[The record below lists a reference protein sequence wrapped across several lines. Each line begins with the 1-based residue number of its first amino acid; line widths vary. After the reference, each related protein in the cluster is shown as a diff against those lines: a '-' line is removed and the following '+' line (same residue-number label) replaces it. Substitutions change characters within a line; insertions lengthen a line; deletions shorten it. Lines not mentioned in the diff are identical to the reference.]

1 MKLTALKVVHGCA
14 LRVTRDCRLLAALSS
29 LLLASPLPAQ
39 TLQWDA
45 NGTGDG
51 VTDGGGTWNTS
62 NSNWWNGS
70 TNVSWNNAAGSIA
83 VLGNGTSPGLSTA
96 AATITLNG
104 TLNAGGLQ
112 FNTLNLTNA
121 ETRAY
126 VLTGGTLALTNEA
139 TISLANGSS
148 NVGNAR
154 ITISSAISGNNIK
167 LEKTGTDLGLI
178 TLNGANTWTGTLTMP
193 TLANSGGVFLSVG
206 NIASISSLGA
216 IDVQT
221 NNSLVI
227 NYGQT
232 NAMNVAISLA
242 GTGNGAR
249 GALRFDQNRTLSG
262 PITLTAGAGISTN
275 AGATTG
281 NIAGNIGEL
290 GGSRALTINSSTA
303 AAGTI
308 VLSGNNTF
316 TGGVIVN
323 NGTLRIGSVGA
334 LNSSSPN
341 LLTFANS
348 TQAKSVVLDGFSITT
363 AGLSTKGSTDVVTVQ
378 NANAT
383 PATLTLRNATTQT
396 FRGSLSDGTGGGAL
410 SLVKTG
416 LGTQVLTRANT
427 YTGSTTITAGSLQL
441 DFAATGAPASNIL
454 GSSSTLVL
462 NGGTLALT
470 GGASAANSQTVNG
483 LTVAPGRSTISL
495 TTNATTPQNLLLNV
509 GAITVQ
515 NGGTVNFIL
524 PAGTQGVSNGIRT
537 TSINDA
543 SGILGGWATVN
554 GNDWAS
560 VSGGNIVAYTGY
572 QQITN
577 FSSGDNSQGPLPNN
591 PNANV
596 KIVDGGTA
604 GDIALGNPSG
614 ITDINTLVQASVGPA
629 VIASGSTATLRLGTQ
644 GGILLTTDAGNLT
657 VGAAPNNGSVL
668 TAGGSV
674 SGTAGQISFTDQ
686 VAAQVTTVNSI
697 INDNGAGVTVAVV
710 KNGPGTLI
718 LAGTTSSYTGGTFL
732 NGGLTRIAADRSLGA
747 IPGSAQAGNLT
758 FNGGT
763 LQWATGFNLSSNRGI
778 ALLAG
783 GGAFDTQIH
792 TTTYGGIISG
802 PGGLTKL
809 ATGSVNGSGTLAL
822 TGANTYAGETVVT
835 SGTLLISH
843 NQALGSTA
851 GGTQVASAGILR
863 LNEGITVTGETLT
876 LNGPGNNQGNLQV
889 QTGSA
894 EWAGDIIIGNDAAR
908 IGTGTATGVLTISG
922 VIKNGA
928 GSKLGISAQSGG
940 TVILSGANTYTGVTE
955 MIRGTLRLGQDNALA
970 SATVLSLLT
979 NTVVTEAVA
988 VDLYGFDQTV
998 SGLRHGVVSNVD
1010 NINITNSQAGDE
1022 SIFTLNQA
1030 TNQTYSGKITGNL
1043 AFIKEGAGTLTLTN
1057 TFNAIVT
1064 ASPLVTTPVASVS
1077 NYTGKTTIRAGTLA
1091 LSENGNLT
1099 GTPWIQVDQNA
1110 LFSIS
1115 GRSSGDYTL
1124 NAQVLSGRGS
1134 VNGLL
1139 NVAGSSYLS
1148 PGDSTGSLANAGNG
1162 LGELTFTNL
1171 TLQGGTPTLRAL
1183 FQIGATSSNLADIL
1197 SAGNPAYF
1205 ANADSGGLYDSL
1217 QVNGTLGLNA
1227 GSTLKVEL
1235 QGSYVP
1241 QLGDVFNLLDWT
1253 TTLNPD
1259 ADGAGGAGAFTLAD
1273 LDLTSANAILMN
1285 NGWFF
1290 ETSQFLEHGIIY
1302 VAVIPEPS
1310 RALLLTLGGLFLL
1323 GRRHRSIT
1331 QGL

>member
-1 MKLTALKVVHGCA
+1 M
-14 LRVTRDCRLLAALSS
+14 
-29 LLLASPLPAQ
+29 
-39 TLQWDA
+39 
-45 NGTGDG
+45 N
-51 VTDGGGTWNTS
+51 
-62 NSNWWNGS
+62 
-70 TNVSWNNAAGSIA
+70 
-83 VLGNGTSPGLSTA
+83 
-96 AATITLNG
+96 
-104 TLNAGGLQ
+104 
-112 FNTLNLTNA
+112 
-121 ETRAY
+121 
-126 VLTGGTLALTNEA
+126 
-139 TISLANGSS
+139 
-148 NVGNAR
+148 
-154 ITISSAISGNNIK
+154 
-167 LEKTGTDLGLI
+167 
-178 TLNGANTWTGTLTMP
+178 NGA
-193 TLANSGGVFLSVG
+193 
-206 NIASISSLGA
+206 
-216 IDVQT
+216 
-221 NNSLVI
+221 
-227 NYGQT
+227 
-232 NAMNVAISLA
+232 
-242 GTGNGAR
+242 
-249 GALRFDQNRTLSG
+249 
-262 PITLTAGAGISTN
+262 
-275 AGATTG
+275 
-281 NIAGNIGEL
+281 
-290 GGSRALTINSSTA
+290 
-303 AAGTI
+303 
-308 VLSGNNTF
+308 
-316 TGGVIVN
+316 
-323 NGTLRIGSVGA
+323 LRIGSVGA

-341 LLTFANS
+341 LLTFSNT
-348 TQAKSVVLDGFSITT
+348 TQAKSVMLDGFSITT
-363 AGLSTKGSTDVVTVQ
+363 AGLSTLGSTDVVTVQ
-378 NANAT
+378 NANPT

-396 FRGSLSDGTGGGAL
+396 FRGILADGTGGGAL

-416 LGTQVLTRANT
+416 IGTQVLTRANT
-427 YTGSTTITAGSLQL
+427 YTGSTTVTAGSLQL

-483 LTVAPGRSTISL
+483 LTVAPGRSTINL

-515 NGGTVNFIL
+515 NGGTVNFLL
-524 PAGTQGVSNGIRT
+524 PAGTQGLSNGIRT
-537 TSINDA
+537 TSANDA

-577 FSSGDNSQGPLPNN
+577 FSSGENAQGPLPNN
-591 PNANV
+591 PNANI

-604 GDIALGNPSG
+604 GDIALGDPSG
-614 ITDINTLVQASVGPA
+614 ITDINTLVQAAVGPA

-668 TAGGSV
+668 TAGGSI
-674 SGTAGQISFTDQ
+674 SGTAGQITFTDQ
-686 VAAQVTTVNSI
+686 VATQVTTVNSI
-697 INDNGAGVTVAVV
+697 INDNGAGGTVTVV

-718 LAGTTSSYTGGTFL
+718 LAGTTSNYTGGTFL
-732 NGGLTRIAADRSLGA
+732 NGGLTRISADRSLGA
-747 IPGSAQAGNLT
+747 IPGSVQAGNLT

-778 ALLAG
+778 TLLAG

-809 ATGSVNGSGTLAL
+809 ATGSVNGSGILAL

-835 SGTLLISH
+835 SGTLLVSH

-851 GGTQVASAGILR
+851 GGTQVASAGIVR

-876 LNGPGNNQGNLQV
+876 INGPGNNQGNLQV

-955 MIRGTLRLGQDNALA
+955 IIRGTLRLGRDNALA

-1010 NINITNSQAGDE
+1010 NINITNSQTGDE
-1022 SIFTLNQA
+1022 STFTLNQS

-1043 AFIKEGAGTLTLTN
+1043 AFIKEGTGTLTLTN

-1091 LSENGNLT
+1091 LSENGNLA

-1139 NVAGSSYLS
+1139 KVAGSSYLS
-1148 PGDSTGSLANAGNG
+1148 PGDSTGTLANAGNG

-1183 FQIGATSSNLADIL
+1183 FQIGATNSNLADIL

-1290 ETSQFLEHGIIY
+1290 ETSQFLQHGIIY

-1310 RALLLTLGGLFLL
+1310 RALLLALGGLLL
-1323 GRRHRSIT
+1323 FTRRRRS
-1331 QGL
+1331 QVG